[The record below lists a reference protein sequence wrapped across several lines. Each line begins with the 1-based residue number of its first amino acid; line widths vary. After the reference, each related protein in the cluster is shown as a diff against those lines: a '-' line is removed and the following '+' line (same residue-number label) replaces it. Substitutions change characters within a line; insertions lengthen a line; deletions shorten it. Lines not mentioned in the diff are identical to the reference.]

1 MITSQ
6 THLDAETKHK
16 LADAYAS
23 IRNQPPWCHPKS
35 TDITHHRV
43 LPHATYSPWLL
54 DESFQIIYKQIKE
67 HTLVDMYRCYE
78 LWTLGKQLC
87 SIPGDYLEVGVWK
100 GGTGA
105 LLASSMHN
113 IPDKHCFLADT
124 FQGVV
129 KAGDADTVYAGG
141 EHSDTSPEIVT
152 NLLNGLGLSNFSLL
166 EGVFPDQTGNQLN
179 GQLALVHC
187 DVDVYSS
194 AKAVVEWALPKLNR
208 GGVIIFDDYGFSGCE
223 GVTRLV
229 NQLRTSRELL
239 FIHNLNG
246 HAILIKR

>member
-1 MITSQ
+1 MITPQ
-6 THLDAETKHK
+6 LHLDNETKQKISH
-16 LADAYAS
+16 AYAS

-35 TDITHHRV
+35 TDIAHHRV

-54 DESFQIIYKQIKE
+54 DVSFQNIYDQIKE
-67 HTLVDMYRCYE
+67 HTLVDIYRCYE
-78 LWTLGKQLC
+78 LWTIGQELGD
-87 SIPGDYLEVGVWK
+87 IPGDYLEVGVWK

-105 LLASSMHN
+105 LLASSIQNLHG
-113 IPDKHCFLADT
+113 KHCFLADT

-152 NLLNGLGLSNFSLL
+152 NLLKGLGLSNFSLL
-166 EGVFPDQTGNQLN
+166 EGTFPDQTGSQIN
-179 GQLALVHC
+179 GPLALVHC

-194 AKAVVEWALPKLNR
+194 AKAVVEWALPKLSR
-208 GGVIIFDDYGFSGCE
+208 GGMIIFDDYGFSGCE

-229 NQLRTSRELL
+229 NQVRNNSELL

-246 HAILIKR
+246 HAMLIKR

>member
-6 THLDAETKHK
+6 THLDKDVKK
-16 LADAYAS
+16 LLANAYAS
-23 IRNQPPWCHPKS
+23 IRDQPPWCHPKS
-35 TDITHHRV
+35 TDIVHHRV

-54 DESFQIIYKQIKE
+54 DESFQNIYKQIKD
-67 HTLVDMYRCYE
+67 HTLVDIYRCYE
-78 LWTLGKQLC
+78 LWTLGQQL
-87 SIPGDYLEVGVWK
+87 SNIQGNYLEVGVWK

-105 LLASSMHN
+105 LLASSVQN
-113 IPDKHCFLADT
+113 IPNKHCFLADT

-129 KAGDADTVYAGG
+129 KAGDEDTVYSGG

-166 EGVFPDQTGNQLN
+166 EGTFPDQTGSQFE

-187 DVDVYSS
+187 DVDVYAS
-194 AKAVVEWALPKLNR
+194 AKAVVEWALPKLSR
-208 GGVIIFDDYGFSGCE
+208 GGAVIFDDYGFSGCE
-223 GVTRLV
+223 GITRLV
-229 NQLRTSRELL
+229 NQIRVNNEFL

-246 HAILIKR
+246 HAILIKS